1 MLVLSRK
8 EGESVMIGDQIRV
21 TVTRIDADAVKLG
34 FTAPSKTLIYR
45 DEIYREI
52 KQANR
57 EALRRPVDGV
67 GGGVPPLRIERRPV
81 AKVSADAG
89 MVAGV
94 QLTEGELVVEAPAV
108 CAAAVDGKSVGNP
121 DDSLDSDKAP

>member
-1 MLVLSRK
+1 
-8 EGESVMIGDQIRV
+8 MIGDQIRV

-57 EALRRPVDGV
+57 EALRRPTEGV
-67 GGGVPPLRIERRPV
+67 SMPTLRIDRRPV
-81 AKVSADAG
+81 GRS
-89 MVAGV
+89 
-94 QLTEGELVVEAPAV
+94 EGRDDEAAQITS
-108 CAAAVDGKSVGNP
+108 VDGDVEKGALEERRAKEEGQSSP
-121 DDSLDSDKAP
+121 T

>member
-21 TVTRIDADAVKLG
+21 TVTRIDPDAVKLG

-52 KQANR
+52 KEANR
-57 EALRRPVDGV
+57 EALRRPVVGSGVPALRIDRRV
-67 GGGVPPLRIERRPV
+67 GGADLTDSQ
-81 AKVSADAG
+81 VS
-89 MVAGV
+89 
-94 QLTEGELVVEAPAV
+94 QKESVVETSRISEAELE
-108 CAAAVDGKSVGNP
+108 DISLKKT
-121 DDSLDSDKAP
+121 DDSLDSDPAL

>member
-1 MLVLSRK
+1 
-8 EGESVMIGDQIRV
+8 MIGEQIRV

-57 EALRRPVDGV
+57 EALRRPAEGAGVPALRIDRKAGGRLVDSGDVESRIASVEGDLVVSAPEDSQAGV
-67 GGGVPPLRIERRPV
+67 GLEN
-81 AKVSADAG
+81 SE
-89 MVAGV
+89 
-94 QLTEGELVVEAPAV
+94 T
-108 CAAAVDGKSVGNP
+108 
-121 DDSLDSDKAP
+121 

>member
-21 TVTRIDADAVKLG
+21 TVTRIDSDAVKLG
-34 FTAPSKTLIYR
+34 FTAPTKTLIYR

-57 EALRRPVDGV
+57 EALRRPVEGA
-67 GGGVPPLRIERRPV
+67 GVPPLRIERRPISK
-81 AKVSADAG
+81 AAEDADRE
-89 MVAGV
+89 VGV
-94 QLTEGELVVEAPAV
+94 QLAEGELVVEVPQRSD
-108 CAAAVDGKSVGNP
+108 AALRGKNDINA
-121 DDSLDSDKAP
+121 DDSLDSEKAP

>member
-21 TVTRIDADAVKLG
+21 TVTRIDPDAVKLG
-34 FTAPSKTLIYR
+34 FTAPTKTLIYR

-57 EALRRPVDGV
+57 EALRRPVEGA
-67 GGGVPPLRIERRPV
+67 GVPPLRIERRPLSKV
-81 AKVSADAG
+81 AEDAG
-89 MVAGV
+89 REVGV
-94 QLTEGELVVEAPAV
+94 QLTEGQLVVEVSPCSDATPG
-108 CAAAVDGKSVGNP
+108 GKNVANT
-121 DDSLDSDKAP
+121 DDSLDSEKAP

>member
-1 MLVLSRK
+1 M
-8 EGESVMIGDQIRV
+8 MIGDQIRV

-57 EALRRPVDGV
+57 EALRRPVE
-67 GGGVPPLRIERRPV
+67 GGGVPALRIERRPV
-81 AKVSADAG
+81 AKGPEDTG

-94 QLTEGELVVEAPAV
+94 QLAEGELVVEAPAA
-108 CAAAVDGKSVGNP
+108 CAVAVDAKSVGNP
-121 DDSLDSDKAP
+121 DDSLDSDKAT